1 MTEAV
6 KTYRDELIKNYPVLG
21 DRADHFTK
29 AAEIMINAFKNGGKL
44 LVCGNGGSSA
54 DADHIA
60 GELMKG
66 FMLPRPLP
74 PELGRRLESSDPV
87 WGPRL
92 AAKLQRAFPAIALT
106 QHTALSTAYAND
118 EDPALVFAQQLAGY
132 GRAGDVFLGI
142 STSGCAE
149 NVCAAAAAARA
160 LELAVIGLTGEGGGK
175 LAAYCDVCIDVPE
188 RTVYRVQE
196 LHLPVYHC
204 LCLAVEKELT

>member
-74 PELGRRLESSDPV
+74 PELGRRLE
-87 WGPRL
+87 
-92 AAKLQRAFPAIALT
+92 
-106 QHTALSTAYAND
+106 
-118 EDPALVFAQQLAGY
+118 
-132 GRAGDVFLGI
+132 
-142 STSGCAE
+142 
-149 NVCAAAAAARA
+149 
-160 LELAVIGLTGEGGGK
+160 
-175 LAAYCDVCIDVPE
+175 
-188 RTVYRVQE
+188 
-196 LHLPVYHC
+196 
-204 LCLAVEKELT
+204 